1 MGDLLQPAAPPERN
15 LRQERLL
22 VGCGLLGV
30 APAAGELRE
39 HRRIGQARADDVN
52 AHVVGAD
59 QWRGNVPHLPSAQ
72 LIPINQELP
81 ASTGESIAAIKAG
94 GADVVFLS
102 DEEAERWRTVA
113 LPLWETFAADNGEN
127 ARTMLDEAVA
137 LRSAD

>member
-1 MGDLLQPAAPPERN
+1 M
-15 LRQERLL
+15 
-22 VGCGLLGV
+22 
-30 APAAGELRE
+30 
-39 HRRIGQARADDVN
+39 
-52 AHVVGAD
+52 
-59 QWRGNVPHLPSAQ
+59 
-72 LIPINQELP
+72 P